1 MYRDYIT
8 YECVFSLSESN
19 YCIFVTYNTCIY
31 VIHVFTGDTLFVGG
45 CGKFFEGT
53 PDMMYSALVT
63 ILSKLP
69 GNTVMYM

>member
-1 MYRDYIT
+1 M
-8 YECVFSLSESN
+8 
-19 YCIFVTYNTCIY
+19 Y

>member
-1 MYRDYIT
+1 MCLLPMIYAL
-8 YECVFSLSESN
+8 CVIS
-19 YCIFVTYNTCIY
+19 
-31 VIHVFTGDTLFVGG
+31 GDTLFVGG

-69 GNTVMYM
+69 GNTVSSDNHYI

>member
-1 MYRDYIT
+1 MCLLPMIYMYALR
-8 YECVFSLSESN
+8 
-19 YCIFVTYNTCIY
+19 
-31 VIHVFTGDTLFVGG
+31 VISGDTLFVGG

-69 GNTVMYM
+69 GNTVSPDNHCNNT